1 MWPCCKEKTGYF
13 KLELSEIS
21 LIRLA
26 HGIPASGGGT
36 WRDGRQVTSGYSFSD
51 WWLLTDPCD
60 CDWQALTTTPLA
72 LASPHCWAQQVVWRL
87 AEIPNKMDITGKN
100 NSRPRGGECW
110 ARSTPPS
117 HSVPGF
123 TNSAPFQ
130 DCGIS
135 GKHLIEKAVVFSDM
149 LFGRSRG
156 QPNKGERQ
164 RTAVRLCG
172 AAAVND
178 SVCIQKLHIFLLN
191 KAGKATCS
199 LFSAGIAVKIAVCK

>member
-1 MWPCCKEKTGYF
+1 MVILNCKNGANKTATINNWLKMWIKVSRDANLVFASYIFDIDGNSEIFPLVTWIEKRSCICHVTLLWG
-13 KLELSEIS
+13 KTQANINLEPSEIS
-21 LIRLA
+21 LKILA
-26 HGIPASGGGT
+26 HRIPVSGGGR
-36 WRDGRQVTSGYSFSD
+36 WRDGRRVASGYSFSD

-60 CDWQALTTTPLA
+60 CDWQALTTTPLV

-130 DCGIS
+130 DCGI
-135 GKHLIEKAVVFSDM
+135 
-149 LFGRSRG
+149 
-156 QPNKGERQ
+156 
-164 RTAVRLCG
+164 
-172 AAAVND
+172 
-178 SVCIQKLHIFLLN
+178 
-191 KAGKATCS
+191 
-199 LFSAGIAVKIAVCK
+199 